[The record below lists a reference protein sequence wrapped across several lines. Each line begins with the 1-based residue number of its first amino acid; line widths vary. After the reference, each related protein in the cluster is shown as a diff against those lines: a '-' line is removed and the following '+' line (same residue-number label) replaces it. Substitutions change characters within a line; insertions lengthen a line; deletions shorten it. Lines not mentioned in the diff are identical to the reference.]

1 MRTRIKNRVQRAFTL
16 IEILIVVV
24 ILGILAAIV
33 IPQFTDASQEAMESS
48 VVTQLQ
54 TLRSQ
59 IELHNVQWPLQ
70 SYDGP
75 NVPPFA
81 TFWDPLLIGDVLVDP
96 DYDGDYL
103 QSPPRNPMMNG
114 SSAVA
119 AAVGGGV
126 GWIWADPNGWGTSI
140 YAPNQLDTD
149 FLDLDADGN
158 AD

>member
-33 IPQFTDASQEAMESS
+33 IPQFTDASQEAMEAS

-59 IELHNVQWPLQ
+59 IELHNIQWPLR
-70 SYDGP
+70 
-75 NVPPFA
+75 PF
-81 TFWDPLLIGDVLVDP
+81 DPLLDILAPWGQLTTGDPLFDP
-96 DYDGDYL
+96 DYTGDYL
-103 QSPPRNPMMNG
+103 QSEPKNPMMG
-114 SSAVA
+114 GSAVVNA
-119 AAVGGGV
+119 AFGTGA
-126 GWIWADPNGWGTSI
+126 GWIWADANGWGVNV
-140 YAPNQLDTD
+140 YAPNQLDAD
-149 FLDLDADGN
+149 YLDLDADGN

>member
-1 MRTRIKNRVQRAFTL
+1 MRTKIKTRVNRAFTL

-33 IPQFTDASQEAMESS
+33 IPQFTDASQQAMESS

-59 IELHNVQWPLQ
+59 IELHDIQFPLT
-70 SYDGP
+70 
-75 NVPPFA
+75 PFDPMGVGWA
-81 TFWDPLLIGDVLVDP
+81 AWDQLTIGGDDP
-96 DYDGDYL
+96 DNNGDYL
-103 QSPPRNPMMNG
+103 QMEPKNPMMNG
-114 SSAVA
+114 STAVA
-119 AAVGGGV
+119 IAVGGGV

-140 YAPNQLDTD
+140 YAPAQDELG
-149 FLDLDADGN
+149 FLDLDGDGN